1 MDKFFF
7 PLRNGYHYGRRLNK
21 KLREVLGGKLVQDS
35 HATGLLSQA
44 VANAGHGDYIEIGS
58 LHGGSAIT
66 AALVKKE
73 FNLTGFVFCIDP
85 TPRGIL
91 ENAKLFGVEDDI
103 RVFRGTSDEYFEKVS
118 SPFKCAFIDGDH
130 RNPYPLNDWW
140 KLQPIVTR
148 YIIFDDYD
156 KSELGVQYAV
166 NEAMASWDIGWKAVH
181 ISNAIAIFE
190 RINK

>member
-1 MDKFFF
+1 MNKFFF
-7 PLRNGYHYGRRLNK
+7 PLKEGYYYGRHLNK
-21 KLREVLGGKLVQDS
+21 ELKSILGNKLVQDS

-66 AALVKKE
+66 AALVKKV

-85 TPRGIL
+85 APKGIL
-91 ENAKLFGVEDDI
+91 ENAKLFGVEEDI
-103 RVFRGTSDEYFEKVS
+103 RVFRGTSEEYFEKVS

-130 RNPYPLNDWW
+130 RDPYPLEDFM
-140 KLQPIVTR
+140 KLSKVVVR

-156 KSELGVQYAV
+156 KSEPGVETAVRYAMDYEGLW
-166 NEAMASWDIGWKAVH
+166 NPVH

-190 RINK
+190 KINK